1 MPYGESFTKEWF
13 SSEISK
19 HHYEKAKMKTY
30 KNLYKNLLS
39 KDYIKQ
45 VMLENLGSKKY
56 ADKVKANIDSYVDYI
71 YQSLVNKNYAL
82 KPTKTIVIHD
92 RKKDR
97 NITLSPYFPN
107 KIYDYLITS
116 QLKPI
121 IKNSLFYWCIGNVK
135 GKGKDMGVK
144 YVFKM
149 FKKNKYA
156 VQLDIRK
163 FYDNINKFKLY
174 EFICKKVKDRD
185 FTSLYKKVIGINGKG
200 ISLGLN
206 SSQWLANFYLQEFD
220 YFVKQKLKVKS
231 YCRYVDNIVIESNN
245 KMRIQYFIREIIL
258 YLKKLG
264 LEIKPNWYISDKQIK
279 FLGYKIT
286 KTKIELDKS
295 LFHRLCRLW
304 NRMKKNKS
312 KRRAR
317 TIVSLWGWFTQT
329 THYNFYYSTHL
340 KPTMS
345 LRNIIEI
352 SKIKV
357 I

>member
-1 MPYGESFTKEWF
+1 MCHNFRFWRLLLNLNWNDNFRNDWNDNNSARICLFIKWHNSLPYGESFTKEWF

-56 ADKVKANIDSYVDYI
+56 ADKVRANVDSYVDYI

-135 GKGKDMGVK
+135 GKGKDMGVSW
-144 YVFKM
+144 VRLLCLSI
-149 FKKNKYA
+149 
-156 VQLDIRK
+156 V
-163 FYDNINKFKLY
+163 
-174 EFICKKVKDRD
+174 C
-185 FTSLYKKVIGINGKG
+185 IG
-200 ISLGLN
+200 
-206 SSQWLANFYLQEFD
+206 
-220 YFVKQKLKVKS
+220 
-231 YCRYVDNIVIESNN
+231 R
-245 KMRIQYFIREIIL
+245 
-258 YLKKLG
+258 
-264 LEIKPNWYISDKQIK
+264 
-279 FLGYKIT
+279 
-286 KTKIELDKS
+286 
-295 LFHRLCRLW
+295 
-304 NRMKKNKS
+304 
-312 KRRAR
+312 
-317 TIVSLWGWFTQT
+317 
-329 THYNFYYSTHL
+329 
-340 KPTMS
+340 
-345 LRNIIEI
+345 
-352 SKIKV
+352 
-357 I
+357 